1 MTSSIRAAAA
11 LCAVLALAACQPAAN
26 TAGNTAAGAPPAAN
40 TAVAAATPPA
50 PVAAPL
56 APVASL
62 PQVCQDYVA
71 AVEACAARAA
81 ADTSD
86 GLGAARA
93 ERLRLQ
99 IQSQRQTWALAAD
112 DHYRENV
119 GRGALDFFNS
129 SQRARETC

>member
-1 MTSSIRAAAA
+1 MNASIRAAATLGA
-11 LCAVLALAACQPAAN
+11 IFALAACQPAAN

-50 PVAAPL
+50 PPPL
-56 APVASL
+56 APVESL
-62 PQVCQDYVA
+62 PRVCQDYVA
-71 AVEACAARAA
+71 ALEACAVRSAA
-81 ADTSD
+81 NTSD

-119 GRGALDFFNS
+119 CRGALDFFNS